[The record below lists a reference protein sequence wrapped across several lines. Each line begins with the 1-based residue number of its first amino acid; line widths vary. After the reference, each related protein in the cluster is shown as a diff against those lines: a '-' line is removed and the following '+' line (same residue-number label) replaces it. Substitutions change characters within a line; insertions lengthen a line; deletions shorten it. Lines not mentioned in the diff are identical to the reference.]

1 MKLDIMTLLV
11 MNLIVN
17 AVSAWAMAVIWRE
30 NRRQYPGIGYWL
42 ANMLLQTGGLA
53 LILMRD
59 RLPDMFC
66 VLLANL
72 MMQSGA
78 VLLLAGLARFTEAPW
93 RQGRNIALLAV
104 FTLAMAYSLYAAPD
118 MQARQI
124 IVSASIILITGQAA
138 WLLLRDVGPR
148 FRAVTNLTGYVLVG
162 FVATS
167 LARIVLIVTKP
178 AGTQDFFHS
187 GMADALAITLYTT
200 LNACLAIC
208 LVLAVN
214 RRLLADVGA
223 LKDEL
228 EVLATHD
235 ALTGLP
241 NRPLFYDRLAVA
253 LAGARR
259 QDVQLAVMSVDLD
272 GFKGVND
279 SLGHPAGDALLTEA
293 ARRLAGCLR
302 ASDTVSRFGGD
313 EFVLLIGDVGGPG
326 DALAVAAKILAAFR
340 EPFVLAGQET
350 RVSAS
355 IGVAL
360 SPAHGREIEEL
371 VRRSD
376 EALYRAKAGGR
387 DACRL
392 YGEDAA

>member
-11 MNLIVN
+11 MNLIGN

-30 NRRQYPGIGYWL
+30 HRRRYPGIGFWL
-42 ANMLLQTGGLA
+42 ANMLLQTAGVA
-53 LILMRD
+53 LILTRG
-59 RLPDMFC
+59 RLPDVLC

-78 VLLLAGLARFTEAPW
+78 VLLLAGLARFTESPS
-93 RQGRNIALLAV
+93 RQGRNIVWLAV
-104 FTLAMAYSLYAAPD
+104 FALAMAYALYVVPD

-138 WLLLRDVGPR
+138 WLLLREAAPR
-148 FRAVTNLTGYVLVG
+148 FRAVANLAGYVLIG

-167 LARIVLIVTKP
+167 LARIVLIVTNP
-178 AGTQDFFHS
+178 LGTQDFFS
-187 GMADALAITLYTT
+187 AGTADALAITLYTT

-259 QDVQLAVMSVDLD
+259 QDIQLAVMSVDLD
-272 GFKGVND
+272 GFKHVND
-279 SLGHPAGDALLTEA
+279 SLGHPAGDALLKEA

-326 DALAVAAKILAAFR
+326 DALTVAAKILAAFR
-340 EPFVLAGQET
+340 EPFQLADQEA

-371 VRRSD
+371 VHRSD

-392 YGEDAA
+392 YGEDAG

>member
-30 NRRQYPGIGYWL
+30 HRRRYPGIGFWL

-53 LILMRD
+53 LILSRG
-59 RLPDMFC
+59 RLPDLFC

-78 VLLLAGLARFTEAPW
+78 VLLFAGLARFTEAPS
-93 RQGRNIALLAV
+93 RQGRNMALLA
-104 FTLAMAYSLYAAPD
+104 FFALAMAYYLYRVPN

-124 IVSASIILITGQAA
+124 VVSVSIILITGQAA
-138 WLLLRDVGPR
+138 WLLLRDVAPR
-148 FRAVTNLTGYVLVG
+148 FRSIASLAGYVLVG

-167 LARIVLIVTKP
+167 LGRIVLILTNP
-178 AGTQDFFHS
+178 AGAQDFFRS
-187 GMADALAITLYTT
+187 GAADALAITLYTT

-228 EVLATHD
+228 EILATHD

-279 SLGHPAGDALLTEA
+279 SLGHPAGDLLLQEA

-313 EFVLLIGDVGGPG
+313 EFLLLIGDVGGPG

-340 EPFVLAGQET
+340 EPFALDGREA